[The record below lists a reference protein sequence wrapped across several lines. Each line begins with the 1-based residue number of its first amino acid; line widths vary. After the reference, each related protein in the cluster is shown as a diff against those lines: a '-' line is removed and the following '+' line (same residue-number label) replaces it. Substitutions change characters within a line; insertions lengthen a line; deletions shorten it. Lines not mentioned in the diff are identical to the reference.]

1 MAKFMFSASSLAY
14 HKGKRECKNCP
25 HLHNSL
31 LSAEGSQCNPLERFE
46 VRFGFLVYSKRYPTM
61 EIARQALQSLC
72 DLRVIFKRHHRE
84 LTMAEYLI
92 LSMKYD
98 IKVTDNQCFINNK
111 LYAEIIQVC

>member
-1 MAKFMFSASSLAY
+1 MAKFMFSASALAY
-14 HKGKRECKNCP
+14 HKGKRDCCNCP

-31 LSAEGSQCNPLERFE
+31 LSAEGSQFNPLERFE

-61 EIARQALQSLC
+61 EIAQQALQSLC

-84 LTMAEYLI
+84 LSMAEYLI

-98 IKVTDNQCFINNK
+98 IRMTNNQCFINGK
-111 LYAEIIQVC
+111 LYAEIVQLC

>member
-1 MAKFMFSASSLAY
+1 MAKFMFSASSLTY

-46 VRFGFLVYSKRYPTM
+46 VRFGFLVYSKRYPSI
-61 EIARQALQSLC
+61 EIARQAMRSLC
-72 DLRVIFKRHHRE
+72 DLRMIFKRYHRK
-84 LTMAEYLI
+84 LTMSEYLI

-98 IKVTDNQCFINNK
+98 VKITDSQCFINEK
-111 LYAEIIQVC
+111 LYAKIIQVY